1 MFLSIISSVY
11 DSLCFLLLLK
21 LKWSTFKIC
30 VCISL
35 MILSFEFDLNCR
47 DFNHVADGYIA
58 DVLVSRLSPEGH
70 FVFAG
75 LHVYGTR

>member
-1 MFLSIISSVY
+1 
-11 DSLCFLLLLK
+11 
-21 LKWSTFKIC
+21 
-30 VCISL
+30 